1 MHRRKMTR
9 FFAGLL
15 SALLVVTSSGV
26 EQLVYAAEVPQTVEK
41 VAEGESVEDELLGE
55 DGEETEADS
64 AEEEQGE
71 VIKIPENNENTD
83 GDSVSTDDTVTAIEQ
98 DADGMIASGEIN
110 ENGGHVE
117 WSIDKEGKLLVTGE
131 GDLKKKP

>member
-15 SALLVVTSSGV
+15 SALLVFTSSGV

-41 VAEGESVEDELLGE
+41 VAEGAVKDEPLGE
-55 DGEETEADS
+55 DGEEIEGHS

-71 VIKIPENNENTD
+71 VIEIPENNENAD
-83 GDSVSTDDTVTAIEQ
+83 GDSTSTDDTVTAIEQ
-98 DADGMIASGEIN
+98 AYMA
-110 ENGGHVE
+110 
-117 WSIDKEGKLLVTGE
+117 
-131 GDLKKKP
+131 